1 MGCVGTYLT
10 VVEVPETDLL
20 TTNGAVYDELSS
32 TCSSYEAG
40 PETLLHEKVTDLP
53 VSHERD

>member
-1 MGCVGTYLT
+1 M
-10 VVEVPETDLL
+10 VEVPETDLL